1 VRLVEPVLLDLT
13 SSRREQRQISL
24 KSTASKLNACP
35 QPILPISVLVDLV
48 EWAVLAEVHR
58 MAHQVVVQPSSKVT
72 KPHRPLGLKL

>member
-1 VRLVEPVLLDLT
+1 
-13 SSRREQRQISL
+13 
-24 KSTASKLNACP
+24 
-35 QPILPISVLVDLV
+35 LPISVLVDLV